1 MQPVTPSLLPLL
13 LVAWPLLAALVVHP
27 LGRRSD
33 RGRDYFVVAATG
45 IALCAA
51 AALAAQVLAHGWL
64 HAGIPALAGRLEFSA
79 DHFGA
84 LFALFGA
91 FVWFC
96 ATVYS
101 PAYLANEP
109 DRNRYHAASLV
120 VLSAYLGVVL
130 AGNLVTLF
138 VFFETLGLVAFLLVV
153 HTGTAAAK
161 RAAIQYLW
169 MTILGGVALLAGIM
183 LVYSLGGG
191 GLAPIPVRPGME
203 GTRTLA
209 AVLLVIGFGVKAGMV
224 PLHIW
229 LPNAHPVAPSP
240 ASALLSGVMI
250 KAGAYGLFRCLSAL
264 FRPEVGT
271 GFADE
276 AWGFSSQLGLWVLW
290 LGIVTMATGVV
301 LALGQRD
308 AKRMLAY
315 HSISQMGFMLAGIGA
330 GAYLAEEGAMGTAG
344 GLMHAV
350 NHALFKALLF
360 LGIGA
365 VAFRTGRLDMYALG
379 GLWRRMPVTFA
390 FMLVASAGIAGV
402 PLFNGFVSK
411 CLIHHALV
419 SAQEA
424 QGGFALQAAERVYI
438 LVCAGTAASFIKLI
452 GLVFLAPRTDA
463 SLAGVREAPAGMLV
477 AMGALAIPI
486 VGLGLR
492 PDLLLQGVVA
502 PGLAGWGMP
511 DAGVRHYL
519 AAYYLSSP
527 DVFMALLMLGM
538 GAAIFGF
545 GMKTGLFHLSLPRW
559 LSVEAG
565 YHGLAAALRDAT
577 LRLGRLHGE
586 LQHRLNWAL
595 RVSRRRMLV
604 AMRDTGQARR
614 RLAETLLAG
623 APGSPEQAYIESAW
637 LVLDQER
644 QATIRA
650 ALASRR
656 DERPEAAGE
665 ATRAIACLLAENLF
679 EARLEL
685 LTRVARSNGAGA
697 ARGAFSALY
706 RAFPM
711 TRAEV
716 AEAAG
721 LLAGRRAQG
730 EDIVPA
736 VSLALR
742 PMLARERAAFRG
754 RLGAADAGPGGE
766 AASPVLREP
775 SRGALAWA
783 MDLARLVVAELRQ
796 PPSSWPRSEAVDADP
811 GMVATRRRIARYS
824 RDVGLNVAAIFGLLA
839 LFAAALWL
847 AAG

>member
-33 RGRDYFVVAATG
+33 RSRDCFVVAATG
-45 IALCAA
+45 IALGVAA
-51 AALAAQVLAHGWL
+51 VLVAQVLEHGWL
-64 HAGIPALAGRLEFSA
+64 HAGIPALAGRLEFAA

-84 LFALFGA
+84 LFAFFGT

-96 ATVYS
+96 ATLYS
-101 PAYLANEP
+101 RAYLANEP
-109 DRNRYHAASLV
+109 NRNRYHAASLV

-153 HTGTAAAK
+153 HTGTDAAK

-191 GLAPIPVRPGME
+191 GLVPIPLRPGME
-203 GTRTLA
+203 GTRTA
-209 AVLLVIGFGVKAGMV
+209 AVVLLVIGFGVKAGMV

-264 FRPEVGT
+264 FRPDVGT

-276 AWGFSSQLGLWVLW
+276 AWDFSSQLGLWVLW
-290 LGIVTMATGVV
+290 LGIITMAVGVV

-315 HSISQMGFMLAGIGA
+315 HSISQMGFILAGIGA

-365 VAFRTGRLDMYALG
+365 VALRTGRLDMYALG
-379 GLWRRMPVTFA
+379 GLWRRMPVTFG

-419 SAQEA
+419 SAHEA
-424 QGGFALQAAERVYI
+424 QGGFALLAAERIYI
-438 LVCAGTAASFIKLI
+438 LVCAGTAASFIKLM
-452 GLVFLAPRTDA
+452 GLVFLAPCTDA
-463 SLAGVREAPAGMLV
+463 SLASVREAPAGMLA

-492 PDLLLQGVVA
+492 PDLLLQGLVA
-502 PGLAGWGMP
+502 PGLAGWAMP

-527 DVFMALLMLGM
+527 DVFMALLMLAM

-545 GMKTGLFHLSLPRW
+545 GMTTGLFHLRLPRW

-565 YHGLAAALRDAT
+565 YHGLAAALRGAT
-577 LRLGRLHGE
+577 LRLGRLHGQF
-586 LQHRLNWAL
+586 QHRLSWAL

-644 QATIRA
+644 QATVRA

-656 DERPEAAGE
+656 DERPEAE

-679 EARLEL
+679 DARLEL
-685 LTRVARSNGAGA
+685 LTRVARSQGHA
-697 ARGAFSALY
+697 AAHRAFSVLY

-721 LLAGRRAQG
+721 MLAGRRARG

-736 VSLALR
+736 VSVALR
-742 PMLARERAAFRG
+742 PMLARERAAF
-754 RLGAADAGPGGE
+754 LGSLDAADAAPGRE
-766 AASPVLREP
+766 AASPAPPVP
-775 SRGALAWA
+775 PRGVFAWST
-783 MDLARLVVAELRQ
+783 DLARLVVAELRQ

-824 RDVGLNVAAIFGLLA
+824 RDVGLNVAAIFALLA